1 MRKRSSLGAAD
12 LQDKL
17 LEKYGV
23 EVAYN
28 TVWEGRKK
36 AMDLIYGAWEDSF
49 ESLFS
54 FGAQLMHRSPG
65 SIFEIAT
72 KPTEDGGVM
81 FDKVFVAMKPC
92 VDGFIQGCRPYL
104 GIDATTLNGK
114 FKGQLASA
122 IALDGNNWMY
132 PVAWAIFEFETTE
145 SWTWFMRQLEMA
157 IGHPQHLAILTD
169 ACRVWMLL

>member
-1 MRKRSSLGAAD
+1 MSIGNLVNKMASAHWVSERVVAWLRKRSSLGAAD

-28 TVWEGRKK
+28 TIWEGRKK

-54 FGAQLMHRSPG
+54 FGAELMHRSPG

-81 FDKVFVAMKPC
+81 FDKVFVTMKPC
-92 VDGFIQGCRPYL
+92 VDGFIQGVALTL
-104 GIDATTLNGK
+104 G
-114 FKGQLASA
+114 
-122 IALDGNNWMY
+122 
-132 PVAWAIFEFETTE
+132 
-145 SWTWFMRQLEMA
+145 
-157 IGHPQHLAILTD
+157 LTQQ
-169 ACRVWMLL
+169 R

>member
-1 MRKRSSLGAAD
+1 MLHFFQISLIPHEHEYMSIGNLVNKMASAHWVSERVVAWLRKRSSLGAAD

-28 TVWEGRKK
+28 TIWEGRKK

-54 FGAQLMHRSPG
+54 FGAELMHRSPG

-81 FDKVFVAMKPC
+81 FDKVFVTMKPC
-92 VDGFIQGCRPYL
+92 VDGFIQGVAHTL
-104 GIDATTLNGK
+104 G
-114 FKGQLASA
+114 
-122 IALDGNNWMY
+122 
-132 PVAWAIFEFETTE
+132 
-145 SWTWFMRQLEMA
+145 
-157 IGHPQHLAILTD
+157 LTQQ
-169 ACRVWMLL
+169 R